1 LGIRFAIGAQSS
13 TKHTKPT
20 PRCLIAFM
28 RRTGV
33 FGVFY
38 CTAMATRVSNPCRF
52 AHEAMRTQFELT
64 LDMPERSETSLRAV
78 AEEVWSEIDR
88 IERALSPHQDESDLV
103 ALNTARGIPC
113 SVGGTT
119 FEFLRVA
126 RELAGATSGAC
137 DPTVGAIT
145 RLLRA
150 PEPPTENALR
160 AAKQCVGFE
169 SAVTINPDRRTVAL
183 QLGAMLDPG
192 ALGKG
197 FALDAA
203 RQLLIELGVTR
214 ALLHGGT
221 SSVLTLG
228 NWRIAIEA
236 PPGLPIEGFL
246 ATVVLN
252 DAMLSVSAAHG
263 RQFAWP
269 DGSTGHI
276 VDPRS
281 GEPAGPT
288 RLCAVVLPHAGQR
301 DSHPGTAAE
310 AWSTALMVL
319 GTAGLAELDQRH
331 RDASALV
338 LEVDATMKTLGTR
351 FAIEGANLAR
361 P

>member
-1 LGIRFAIGAQSS
+1 MSN
-13 TKHTKPT
+13 
-20 PRCLIAFM
+20 
-28 RRTGV
+28 
-33 FGVFY
+33 
-38 CTAMATRVSNPCRF
+38 RVSGPCRF

-88 IERALSPHQDESDLV
+88 VERALSPHQDESDLV
-103 ALNTARGIPC
+103 ALNTARGVPC
-113 SVGGTT
+113 AVGGTT
-119 FEFLRVA
+119 FEFLQVA
-126 RELAGATSGAC
+126 QALAVGTSGAC

-150 PEPPTENALR
+150 PEPPTENALL
-160 AAKQCVGFE
+160 AAQQSVGFE
-169 SAVTINPDRRTVAL
+169 SVVTINPDRRTVAL

-203 RQLLIELGVTR
+203 RQLLTEMGVTR

-269 DGSTGHI
+269 DGSTGHV

-281 GEPAGPT
+281 GTPAHGT
-288 RLCAVVLPHAGQR
+288 RLCAVALPHAEQR
-301 DSHPGTAAE
+301 DAHPGTAAE

-319 GTAGLAELDQRH
+319 GTTGLSELTKQH
-331 RDASALV
+331 PDASALV
-338 LEVDATMKTLGTR
+338 VDDNGTSHFWGSR
-351 FAIEGANLAR
+351 FGEAR
-361 P
+361 QNR

>member
-1 LGIRFAIGAQSS
+1 
-13 TKHTKPT
+13 
-20 PRCLIAFM
+20 
-28 RRTGV
+28 
-33 FGVFY
+33 
-38 CTAMATRVSNPCRF
+38 
-52 AHEAMRTQFELT
+52 MRTQFELT
-64 LDMPERSETSLRAV
+64 LDVPDRDEAWLRGV

-103 ALNTARGIPC
+103 AINSARGAPVA
-113 SVGGTT
+113 VGGTA
-119 FEFLRVA
+119 FEFIQVA
-126 RELAGATSGAC
+126 QGLARATSGTC

-150 PEPPTENALR
+150 PEPPSENALR
-160 AAKQCVGFE
+160 SAQQSVGFD
-169 SAVTINPDRRTVAL
+169 AVVTIHPERRTVAL

-197 FALDAA
+197 FALDAV
-203 RQLLIELGVTR
+203 RHVLGELGVTR

-236 PPGLPIEGFL
+236 PPGLPIQGFL

-263 RQFAWP
+263 RPFAWP
-269 DGSTGHI
+269 DGSTGHV
-276 VDPRS
+276 VDPRAGTSAS
-281 GEPAGPT
+281 GT

-301 DSHPGTAAE
+301 DTHPGTTSE

-319 GTAGLAELDQRH
+319 GPAGLYALEEH
-331 RDASALV
+331 HPDASALV
-338 LEVDATMKTLGTR
+338 LGDDTTIKTLGAG